1 MEFNIVFR
9 RIENK
14 AIENC
19 TFGGHSARLANKSI
33 DWSKGG

>member
-14 AIENC
+14 AIENY
-19 TFGGHSARLANKSI
+19 TFGGHSSRLANKSI
-33 DWSKGG
+33 DWPKGG